1 MTSTAIVVDDHASF
15 RRAATEMLKTVGCQ
29 VVGEAATGR
38 DGLTVVSESNPDFVL
53 LDVQLPDIDGFEV
66 LRLLN
71 EGQQPPRVVL
81 VSTRSADDYSSR
93 LAESGAAGFV
103 SKGDLNL
110 ELLRQLVR
118 GSS

>member
-1 MTSTAIVVDDHASF
+1 MTGSAIVVDDHASF
-15 RRAATEMLKTVGCQ
+15 RRAAIEMLISVGCV

-38 DGLTVVSESNPDFVL
+38 DGLAVISESSPDFVL

-71 EGQQPPRVVL
+71 EGEQPPKVVL

-93 LAESGAAGFV
+93 LVESGAFGFV
-103 SKGDLNL
+103 SKGDLSL
-110 ELLRQLVR
+110 ELLRQLV
-118 GSS
+118 GASS